1 MFAVTMAHIIAAAE
15 NDWQLK
21 QELPVSDSSFKT
33 SISQKYGFLD
43 LHTGF
48 FQHVE
53 HTENEVNELGAAAES
68 AGPSERRKARL
79 LHEDE
84 KWDDEYYMYVPLVPF
99 ITSHPQPGDRADYAD
114 DEYIQE
120 LIHWRHPHAVSQN
133 EIEYSEEEKLTMLRL
148 PRRECEHNHFT
159 NSQHTDHIL

>member
-84 KWDDEYYMYVPLVPF
+84 KWDEEYYMYVPLVPF
-99 ITSHPQPGDRADYAD
+99 IASHPQPGDRADYAD
-114 DEYIQE
+114 DE
-120 LIHWRHPHAVSQN
+120 
-133 EIEYSEEEKLTMLRL
+133 
-148 PRRECEHNHFT
+148 
-159 NSQHTDHIL
+159 